1 MRSVLLD
8 YGVLAQCPVVWMG
21 LGGNSWAFMN
31 VYEHTREGRVKTMKC
46 SSLIAAATQS
56 TRSVTESLRGY
67 SWQPSGVRR
76 RAVLVILGLAALAV
90 ACTGQRATDEPVIPT
105 RTSIAEAAETTV
117 ALTVYN
123 EGTALVRDRRAFD
136 FSRGFNEIAFTD
148 VAASIDPTSVL
159 FKSLTDPT
167 GTSILEQN
175 YQYDLV
181 DSNALFKKYLDQL
194 IRVVTEDGTLYEG
207 RLLSSQGGIILQ
219 DEGGQVSVISGSVQE
234 VSFPELPEGLITR
247 PTLVWQ
253 LMADQAGSQE
263 VEITYLTGGISW
275 QADYVVL
282 LGSDE
287 QTIDLDGWVTL
298 RNTSG
303 TTYQDARLKLIAG
316 DLQRQP
322 QPGFAGQDLRFAA
335 EADLAAAPVEQRE
348 FFEYKLYEV
357 PRPVTVKNNENKQIE
372 FVSVNE
378 VPAEKF
384 FVYDAL
390 QCRNNYWYCS
400 FYGYPQTDPSYGIAS
415 NPKVMVLLEFDT
427 EQAKADL
434 PKGRVRV
441 YQEDIDGAALLIGE
455 DTIDHTPEGETVR
468 LYVGDAFDIV
478 GERIQTDF
486 RRPSDK
492 TLEES
497 FEITLRNHKDEAVE
511 VRVVEHLFR
520 WSEWRVL
527 RSSYDFEKLD
537 SSTIEFRVRI
547 PADGEITLDYDVRYN
562 WP

>member
-1 MRSVLLD
+1 
-8 YGVLAQCPVVWMG
+8 
-21 LGGNSWAFMN
+21 
-31 VYEHTREGRVKTMKC
+31 MKL
-46 SSLIAAATQS
+46 SDLITDARQWLRSLIEGFGGISLETLRIRRLTCGFSLKSIGIRRSTVIAT
-56 TRSVTESLRGY
+56 
-67 SWQPSGVRR
+67 
-76 RAVLVILGLAALAV
+76 LGLAVLAI
-90 ACTGQRATDEPVIPT
+90 ACTGQGATDEPVIPT
-105 RTSIAEAAETTV
+105 QAIAAEAAEMTL

-123 EGTALVRDRRAFD
+123 EGTALVRDRREFV
-136 FSRGFNEIAFTD
+136 FSRGFNEIAFSD

-159 FKSLTDPT
+159 FKSLTDPE

-181 DSNALFKKYLDQL
+181 DSSALFKKYLDQI

-207 RLLSSQGGIILQ
+207 KLLSSQGGIILQ
-219 DEGGQVSVISGSVQE
+219 DEDGQVSVISGSVKE
-234 VSFPELPEGLITR
+234 VSFPELPDGLITR

-253 LMADQAGSQE
+253 LMAEEAGSQD
-263 VEITYLTGGISW
+263 VEITYLTGGVSW
-275 QADYVVL
+275 QSDYVVL

-287 QTIDLDGWVTL
+287 QSIDLDGWITM
-298 RNTSG
+298 RNNSG
-303 TTYQDARLKLIAG
+303 TTYEDAHLKLIAG
-316 DLQRQP
+316 DLQRLAQNR
-322 QPGFAGQDLRFAA
+322 FAAGDAIFAA
-335 EADLAAAPVEQRE
+335 EAELSAAPVEQRE
-348 FFEYKLYEV
+348 FFEYHLYEV
-357 PRPVTVKNNENKQIE
+357 PRPVTLRDNENKQIE
-372 FVSVNE
+372 FVSVNQ

-427 EQAKADL
+427 EDAQADL

-455 DTIDHTPEGETVR
+455 DRIDHTPEGETVR
-468 LYVGDAFDIV
+468 LYIGDAFDII

-511 VRVVEHLFR
+511 VRIVEHLFR

-527 RSSYDFEKLD
+527 QSSHEFEKLD
-537 SSTIEFRVRI
+537 STTIEFRVRI
-547 PADGEITLDYDVRYN
+547 PADGEITLDYDVRYF

>member
-1 MRSVLLD
+1 
-8 YGVLAQCPVVWMG
+8 
-21 LGGNSWAFMN
+21 
-31 VYEHTREGRVKTMKC
+31 MKC

>member
-1 MRSVLLD
+1 
-8 YGVLAQCPVVWMG
+8 MG
-21 LGGNSWAFMN
+21 QGGNFRALVD
-31 VYEHTREGRVKTMKC
+31 VYEHKMKGRVKIMKY
-46 SSLIAAATQS
+46 SSLITATLRW
-56 TRSVTESLRGY
+56 TRSVTESLRGS
-67 SWQPSGVRR
+67 SWRPSGIQR
-76 RAVLVILGLAALAV
+76 RAVLVTLGLAALAI
-90 ACTGQRATDEPVIPT
+90 ACTSQRATDEPVAPT
-105 RTSIAEAAETTV
+105 RPSSAEAAETTV

-123 EGTALVRDRRAFD
+123 EGTALVRDRRKFD

-159 FKSLTDPT
+159 FKSLTDPE
-167 GTSILEQN
+167 GISVLEQN

-181 DSNALFKKYLDQL
+181 DSSALFKKYLDKL

-219 DEGGQVSVISGSVQE
+219 DDDGQVSVITGTVRE
-234 VSFPELPEGLITR
+234 ISFPELPEGLITR

-253 LMADQAGSQE
+253 LMADQAGSQD

-275 QADYVVL
+275 QSDYVVL

-287 QTIDLDGWVTL
+287 QSIDLDGWITM

-303 TTYQDARLKLIAG
+303 TTYEDAHLKLIAG
-316 DLQRQP
+316 DLQRLP
-322 QPGFAGQDLRFAA
+322 QAGFAAQDLRFAA
-335 EADLAAAPVEQRE
+335 EAELAAAPVEQRE
-348 FFEYKLYEV
+348 FFEYHLYEI
-357 PRPVTVKNNENKQIE
+357 PRPVTVRNNENKQIE
-372 FVSVNE
+372 FVSVNG
-378 VPAEKF
+378 VPAAKF

-390 QCRNNYWYCS
+390 QCRNNYWYCN

-415 NPKVMVLLEFDT
+415 NPKIMVLLEFDT
-427 EQAKADL
+427 EKAQADL

-455 DTIDHTPEGETVR
+455 DSIDHTPEGETVR

-520 WSEWRVL
+520 WSEWRIL
-527 RSSYDFEKLD
+527 QSSRDFEKLD

-547 PADGEITLDYDVRYN
+547 PANGEITLDYDVRYF

>member
-1 MRSVLLD
+1 
-8 YGVLAQCPVVWMG
+8 
-21 LGGNSWAFMN
+21 
-31 VYEHTREGRVKTMKC
+31 MKY
-46 SSLIAAATQS
+46 SSLF
-56 TRSVTESLRGY
+56 RRNVTYAVRGLRGL
-67 SWQPSGVRR
+67 SRAAIGVRR
-76 RAVLVILGLAALAV
+76 RTVLVLLGLAALAV
-90 ACTGQRATDEPVIPT
+90 ACSGQRAADETLSPT
-105 RTSIAEAAETTV
+105 RASRAEAAETTL

-123 EGTALVRDRRAFD
+123 EGTALVQDRREFE

-148 VAASIDPTSVL
+148 VASSIDPTSVL
-159 FKSLTDPT
+159 FKSLTDPE
-167 GTSILEQN
+167 GLSVLEQN

-181 DSNALFKKYLDQL
+181 DSNALFKKYLDKI

-219 DEGGQVSVISGSVQE
+219 DEDGQVSVISGSVQE

-253 LMADQAGSQE
+253 LMANQAGTQN

-275 QADYVVL
+275 QADYIVL
-282 LGSDE
+282 LASDE
-287 QTIDLDGWVTL
+287 RSIDLDGWITL

-303 TTYQDARLKLIAG
+303 TSYENARLKLIAG
-316 DLQRQP
+316 DLQRLP
-322 QPGFAGQDLRFAA
+322 QAGFAGQDLRFAA
-335 EADLAAAPVEQRE
+335 EAELAAAPVEQRE
-348 FFEYKLYEV
+348 FFEYQLYEI
-357 PRPVTVKNNENKQIE
+357 PRPVTVRNNENKQIE
-372 FVSVNE
+372 FVSVNG

-384 FVYDAL
+384 FVYDGL
-390 QCRNNYWYCS
+390 QCRNNYWYCN
-400 FYGYPQTDPSYGIAS
+400 FYGYPQIDPSYGIAS

-427 EQAKADL
+427 EQARVDL

-455 DTIDHTPEGETVR
+455 DRIDHTPEGESVR

-520 WSEWRVL
+520 WSEWRIL
-527 RSSYDFEKLD
+527 RSSEDFEKLD
-537 SSTIEFRVRI
+537 SSTIEFRLRI
-547 PADGEITLDYDVRYN
+547 PANGEITLDYDVRYF

>member
-1 MRSVLLD
+1 MKFSCLITIGRQRLEPIVESIRGFSSETV
-8 YGVLAQCPVVWMG
+8 G
-21 LGGNSWAFMN
+21 
-31 VYEHTREGRVKTMKC
+31 TRRLFG
-46 SSLIAAATQS
+46 
-56 TRSVTESLRGY
+56 SLRRVSMEAVNIRQRISRLRGF
-67 SWQPSGVRR
+67 SLGTVGIRR
-76 RAVLVILGLAALAV
+76 QTVFVTLSLAVLAV
-90 ACTGQRATDEPVIPT
+90 ACTSQGATDEPLIPT
-105 RTSIAEAAETTV
+105 QALSAEAAEMTL

-123 EGTALVRDRRAFD
+123 EGTALVRDRREFD
-136 FSRGFNEIAFTD
+136 FARGFNEIAFSD

-159 FKSLTDPT
+159 FKSLTDPD
-167 GTSILEQN
+167 GISILEQN

-181 DSNALFKKYLDQL
+181 DSSALFKKYLDQI

-207 RLLSSQGGIILQ
+207 KLLSSQGGIILQ
-219 DEGGQVSVISGSVQE
+219 DEDGQVSVISGSVQE

-253 LMADQAGSQE
+253 LIADKAGPQE
-263 VEITYLTGGISW
+263 VEITYLTGGVSW
-275 QADYVVL
+275 QSDYVVL

-287 QTIDLDGWVTL
+287 QSIDLDGWITM

-303 TTYQDARLKLIAG
+303 TTYEDAHLKLIAG
-316 DLQRQP
+316 DLQRLP
-322 QPGFAGQDLRFAA
+322 QARFAAGDVVFAA
-335 EADLAAAPVEQRE
+335 EAELAAAPVEQRE
-348 FFEYKLYEV
+348 FFEYHLYEV
-357 PRPVTVKNNENKQIE
+357 PRPVTVRNNENKQIE
-372 FVSVNE
+372 FVSVNK
-378 VPAEKF
+378 VPAAKF

-427 EQAKADL
+427 EDTQVDL

-455 DTIDHTPEGETVR
+455 DSIDHTPKGETVR
-468 LYVGDAFDIV
+468 LYIGDAFDIV

-511 VRVVEHLFR
+511 VRIVEHLFR

-527 RSSYDFEKLD
+527 RSSHDFEKLD
-537 SSTIEFRVRI
+537 STTIEFRIRV
-547 PADGEITLDYDVRYN
+547 PADGEITLDYDVRYF